1 MNDATPAP
9 RPAPPVRPRD
19 AATLI
24 VVRPGGT
31 GPLCLMGRRHADSEF
46 LPGYYVFPGG
56 AVERTDGGA
65 KPASPLDLAHLAAM
79 GVGGNA
85 RAAAALGV
93 AAVRETFEETGIMVA
108 DPGDVGSAPGATF
121 DEMRRR
127 GVAPALGRLVY
138 LGRAITPADS
148 PIRFHARFFLARLG
162 PGPADLGGDDE
173 LGDLSWVPLGDVA
186 SLPTIGITRFMARF
200 AGEVLERAAA
210 LPAGRPVISTRRRR
224 RVLRYL

>member
-1 MNDATPAP
+1 MNDATQTTPPAT
-9 RPAPPVRPRD
+9 PVRPRD

-24 VVRPGGT
+24 VVRPGDRGL
-31 GPLCLMGRRHADSEF
+31 LCLMGRRHADSEF

-56 AVERTDGGA
+56 AVERSDRAA
-65 KPASPLDLAHLAAM
+65 KPASPLDLAHLGAM

-85 RAAAALGV
+85 RTAVALGV

-108 DPGDVGSAPGATF
+108 DAGDVGNAPGGTF

-138 LGRAITPADS
+138 LGRAITPTDS

-162 PGPADLGGDDE
+162 PGPAELGGDDE
-173 LGDLSWVPLGDVA
+173 LHDLSWVPLGDVA

-200 AGEVLERAAA
+200 AGDILERVPA
-210 LPAGRPVISTRRRR
+210 LPAGRPVFSSRGWR